1 MKFNLFH
8 ALTGKTTTEDPTT
21 GCPGTTAAP
30 DPRGDPQTDRGIT
43 STSGDSRERP
53 AFDWSQVPAVDP
65 DEVDRW
71 LGCTDAKD
79 RQFPLQVALQVH
91 DEIERTLMA
100 PGRMD
105 ALSMAELRGG
115 LCALKRFATLYSG
128 ILGNE
133 ANVKV

>member
-21 GCPGTTAAP
+21 GNPSTTAAP
-30 DPRGDPQTDRGIT
+30 DPRGDSQTDRSIKT
-43 STSGDSRERP
+43 TSGDSRERP
-53 AFDWSQVPAVDP
+53 AFDWRSVPAVDP

-91 DEIERTLMA
+91 DEIEARLMQ
-100 PGRMD
+100 PGEVDD
-105 ALSMAELRGG
+105 ASLREARGGMRALRRFAELYSKILEGRG
-115 LCALKRFATLYSG
+115 
-128 ILGNE
+128 
-133 ANVKV
+133 V

>member
-1 MKFNLFH
+1 MIGFKKDNN
-8 ALTGKTTTEDPTT
+8 E
-21 GCPGTTAAP
+21 
-30 DPRGDPQTDRGIT
+30 
-43 STSGDSRERP
+43 
-53 AFDWSQVPAVDP
+53 FDWRSVPAVDP

-91 DEIERTLMA
+91 DEIEARLMQ
-100 PGRMD
+100 PGEVDD
-105 ALSMAELRGG
+105 ANLREARGG
-115 LCALKRFATLYSG
+115 LKALRRFAALYSG

>member
-8 ALTGKTTTEDPTT
+8 AHTGKTTTEDTTT

-30 DPRGDPQTDRGIT
+30 DPRGDSRTDRSIKT
-43 STSGDSRERP
+43 TSGDSRERP
-53 AFDWSQVPAVDP
+53 AFDWRSVPAVDP

-91 DEIERTLMA
+91 DEIEARLMQ
-100 PGRMD
+100 PGEVDD
-105 ALSMAELRGG
+105 ADLREARGGMRALRRFAEL
-115 LCALKRFATLYSG
+115 YSK
-128 ILGNE
+128 ILEGR
-133 ANVKV
+133 

>member
-1 MKFNLFH
+1 MIGFAKKKD
-8 ALTGKTTTEDPTT
+8 G
-21 GCPGTTAAP
+21 
-30 DPRGDPQTDRGIT
+30 
-43 STSGDSRERP
+43 
-53 AFDWSQVPAVDP
+53 FDWRSVPAVDP

-91 DEIERTLMA
+91 DEIEARLMQ

-115 LCALKRFATLYSG
+115 LCALRRFATLYSG